1 MFDFV
6 LASANVPFAAAL
18 TLVLIIAFFE
28 GVGLVLGVGLSN
40 TLDALIPEFDINTN
54 VEVAEVGSNSAL
66 SRLLGWLRVG
76 RVPILMLL
84 IVLLFSFGSIGYI
97 INLVCVDIVGALAPK
112 IVSVPLAICGALP
125 VTRWGGAALEAI
137 LPKDETSS
145 VSLDSLVGRQA
156 FITLGQATH
165 AAAAE
170 AKVRDQHGKT
180 HYVMVRA
187 EDGHGP
193 FKSGVP
199 LLLVRRLNNQFIVIE
214 AEGSSLD
221 E

>member
-1 MFDFV
+1 MFDFI
-6 LASANVPFAAAL
+6 LAGANVPFAAAL
-18 TLVLIIAFFE
+18 ALVLIIAVFE
-28 GVGLVLGVGLSN
+28 GVGAVLGVGLGN
-40 TLDALIPEFDINTN
+40 ALDALVPEFDINAN

-84 IVLLFSFGSIGYI
+84 IVLLFSFGSIGYA
-97 INLVCVDIVGALAPK
+97 INMVSVDVFGMLLPK
-112 IVSVPLAICGALP
+112 VFSVPLAICGALP

-145 VSLDSLVGRQA
+145 VSLDSLVGRLA

-165 AAAAE
+165 LTAAE

-180 HYVMVRA
+180 HYIMARA
-187 EDGHGP
+187 EEGHGP
-193 FKSGVP
+193 FKPGIP
-199 LLLVRRLNNQFIVIE
+199 LLLVRRVDNQFIVIE
-214 AEGSSLD
+214 AEHSSLD